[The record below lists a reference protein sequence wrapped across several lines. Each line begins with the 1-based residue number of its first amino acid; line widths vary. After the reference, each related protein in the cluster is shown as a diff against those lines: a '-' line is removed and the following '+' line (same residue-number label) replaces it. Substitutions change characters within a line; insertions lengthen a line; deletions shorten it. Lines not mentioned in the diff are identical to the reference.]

1 MNRIRPRS
9 LLIAALCMAGLV
21 SVPPSSFAQEEKA
34 KKETRLAVV
43 DVGAKEKAPLAFMDL
58 LMVAFAKQPSIA
70 LLERAD
76 VDRLLR
82 EQALSLSLSNP
93 IQGPAAVKAGKIW
106 AVDAFLMLEA
116 VPTAKGPPRLR
127 IRLVDA
133 HHGMKILDATWLL
146 SGDGKQYPEQ
156 ADTLAL
162 SATQKL
168 AGFRKDAKGIR
179 LVGVAAMQSREVSKS
194 WDWLSE
200 TLAAG
205 LEQHLGLEPSVILM
219 ERKQTRTLTDER
231 ALAEGLPDAL
241 KASAL
246 LITGTFQLERGKGL
260 DTITVTVQCRSAGK
274 IILERKAEGSLH
286 EPSLIAQKLAREIA
300 AGLPGEAAT
309 SRSMSTAAEAKM
321 LADQARAFF
330 TTQNSG
336 ANQSWSNDP
345 NRRSPPP
352 RPPWPSCQPHMNI
365 ATYCSPFSTSS

>member
-1 MNRIRPRS
+1 MNRIKPRE
-9 LLIAALCMAGLV
+9 LLIVALCMAGLV
-21 SVPPSSFAQEEKA
+21 SVLPSSFAQDAKA

-43 DVGAKEKAPLAFMDL
+43 DVGTKEKAPLAFMDL
-58 LMVAFAKQPSIA
+58 LTVAFGKQPNIA

-93 IQGPAAVKAGKIW
+93 TQGTAAVKAGKIW
-106 AVDAFLMLEA
+106 AVDAFLMLESL
-116 VPTAKGPPRLR
+116 PTAKGPPRLR

-205 LEQHLGLEPSVILM
+205 LGQHLGLEPSVIVM

-231 ALAEGLPDAL
+231 ALTEGLPDAL
-241 KASAL
+241 KASAFL
-246 LITGTFQLERGKGL
+246 VTGTFQLERGKGL
-260 DTITVTVQCRSAGK
+260 NTISVTVQCRSAGK
-274 IILERKAEGSLH
+274 IILEPGNNYEQALEDLDGFEKIW
-286 EPSLIAQKLAREIA
+286 LIYQFDRNTNWKPKVL
-300 AGLPGEAAT
+300 
-309 SRSMSTAAEAKM
+309 
-321 LADQARAFF
+321 
-330 TTQNSG
+330 
-336 ANQSWSNDP
+336 
-345 NRRSPPP
+345 PP
-352 RPPWPSCQPHMNI
+352 RGDRTKRGVFANHAHYARGKRTVQIRGQGVSQCGLVGCLWPRN
-365 ATYCSPFSTSS
+365 